1 MLTVECL
8 RQEITSGAAVYPVY
22 VGFLPAS
29 DISRVAEAPAFTTGT
44 PHQQIAAN
52 VSTQP
57 VRDWQRPLDV
67 DRIDG
72 IADTFDDTGKLM
84 PNPILLG
91 QNAFVNGAIQIQ
103 AKSVGG
109 GNLTGTFEVQINDS
123 NLQPGQRPL
132 WILDGQHRVA
142 GLAKSLQRGNP
153 VPIVFLLDG
162 GSGAY
167 TSPLLASLF
176 AQVTTSAT
184 KLDDL
189 HNEWL
194 TYAFDLDSYN
204 PGRATSGAEQQA
216 FAAVVELCRT
226 PAFAGLANPF
236 LNAIQFNEHVPWQ
249 PAHGGFAYKC
259 TTLKSLFF
267 RSYYNQPSSVGHLP
281 PDDLAAQIAMA
292 YGDLWAVMGTQA
304 NSVFF
309 GPAAK
314 QQSIMHDAY
323 LTGVL
328 ARLLTVGAQTSW
340 KTLLQSLMFHQADW
354 DFSWVR
360 SLSGPANSASKRIA
374 TNVLSQAM
382 SSGNLPAGSSNIPD
396 HLRGNGA
403 TVTLQLSALSAAGR
417 AKKQGRLTQSILRGS
432 TGSVNAAQHPHLKV
446 TDQSTNV
453 GKLDVVDAT
462 KAGRPVHYA
471 AIQRRGLVLTTGGTV
486 PNPLELMFVM
496 THYGDLTS
504 QADLRVTW

>member
-8 RQEITSGAAVYPVY
+8 RQEIASGTFLYPVY
-22 VGFLPAS
+22 VGFLPA
-29 DISRVAEAPAFTTGT
+29 DAIAKVAEAPAFTTGT

-52 VSTQP
+52 VSSQP

-103 AKSVGG
+103 PKSVGAG
-109 GNLTGTFEVQINDS
+109 QLTGTFEVQINDTM
-123 NLQPGQRPL
+123 LQPGQRPL

-142 GLAKSLQRGNP
+142 GLAKSKQKDNP
-153 VPIVFLLDG
+153 VPVVFLLDG

-194 TYAFDLDSYN
+194 TYAFELDSYSASRN
-204 PGRATSGAEQQA
+204 SAAAEKQS

-226 PAFAGLANPF
+226 PVFAGQANPF
-236 LNAIQFNEHVPWQ
+236 LNAVQFNEHVSWRPV
-249 PAHGGFAYKC
+249 HDGFAYKC
-259 TTLKSLFF
+259 TALKNLLF
-267 RSYYNQPSSVGHLP
+267 RWYYNQPASAGHLSP
-281 PDDLAAQIAMA
+281 GDLAGQIAMA
-292 YGDLWAVMGTQA
+292 YSDLWAVIGSQPNT
-304 NSVFF
+304 VFF

-314 QQSIMHDAY
+314 QQSIMHDAF

-328 ARLLTVGAQTSW
+328 ARLLTGGAQTTW
-340 KTLLQSLMFHQADW
+340 KTLLQSLMFHQSDW

-360 SLSGPANSASKRIA
+360 SLSGPANTASKKIA
-374 TNVLSQAM
+374 TDVLTSAM
-382 SSGNLPAGSSNIPD
+382 SSGTLPTGSSNIPD

-403 TVTLQLSALSAAGR
+403 TVTLQLSALSTAGR
-417 AKKQGRLTQSILRGS
+417 AKKQGRLVQSILRGS
-432 TGSVNAAQHPHLKV
+432 TGSLNASQHPHLKV
-446 TDQSTNV
+446 TGQSSNV
-453 GKLDVVDAT
+453 GKLEVVDAT
-462 KAGRPVHYA
+462 KAGRPVHYSD
-471 AIQRRGLVLTTGGTV
+471 IQRRGMVLTAVKGL